1 MGDLLGVERGAGN
14 SVSEFFIQITL
25 FHAGLYYPKYFLLF
39 GADPKSSRTDR
50 PYLYKKL
57 AGK

>member
-1 MGDLLGVERGAGN
+1 MGDLLGVKRVAGD
-14 SVSEFFIQITL
+14 SISDFFIQITL
-25 FHAGLYYPKYFLLF
+25 FHAGLYYPEYFLSF

-57 AGK
+57 AGQ